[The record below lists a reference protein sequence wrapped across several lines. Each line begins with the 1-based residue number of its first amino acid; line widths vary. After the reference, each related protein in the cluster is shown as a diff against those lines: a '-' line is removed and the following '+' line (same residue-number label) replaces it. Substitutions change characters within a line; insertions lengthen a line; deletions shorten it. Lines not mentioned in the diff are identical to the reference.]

1 MMRVTVPVGLGT
13 AAWAGVVAGSLGR
26 PLAVAAAV
34 AVLAAVAWRPA
45 ATVAGCLV
53 VGAVAVGDLTAPGGL
68 DPIALALAAALLTTY
83 LVLVDA
89 GPARW
94 LVPASTVAA
103 AIAATILATHLP
115 TRPWMAPLGMAAAAA
130 TLVLIASW
138 MRIR

>member
-1 MMRVTVPVGLGT
+1 MTRVAVPVGVAT
-13 AAWAGVVAGSLGR
+13 AAWAGLVAGPLGR

-34 AVLAAVAWRPA
+34 AVLAAAAWRPA
-45 ATVAGCLV
+45 ATAAGCLV

-68 DPIALALAAALLTTY
+68 DPLGLALAAALLTTY

-89 GPARW
+89 APGRW
-94 LVPASTVAA
+94 WVGVAA
-103 AIAATILATHLP
+103 AAVAIAATVLATHLP
-115 TRPWMAPLGMAAAAA
+115 ARAWMAPLGMAAAAA